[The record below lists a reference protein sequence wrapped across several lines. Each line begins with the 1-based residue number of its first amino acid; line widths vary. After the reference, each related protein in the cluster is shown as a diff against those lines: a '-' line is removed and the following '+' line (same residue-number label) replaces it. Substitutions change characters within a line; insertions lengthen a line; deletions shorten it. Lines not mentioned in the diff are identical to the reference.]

1 MHKDTLK
8 TIENKP
14 KKECSIN
21 KKQQNNLAG
30 LNNEFK
36 KELIE
41 VDYSFLPDK
50 KTQKQK
56 NTGYLYFKSS
66 ESTLNNQR
74 KLNESNIYK
83 AKKSKKKTNKQL
95 FGNLSISKVQIG
107 IIKSI

>member
-50 KTQKQK
+50 KTQK
-56 NTGYLYFKSS
+56 
-66 ESTLNNQR
+66 
-74 KLNESNIYK
+74 
-83 AKKSKKKTNKQL
+83 
-95 FGNLSISKVQIG
+95 
-107 IIKSI
+107 